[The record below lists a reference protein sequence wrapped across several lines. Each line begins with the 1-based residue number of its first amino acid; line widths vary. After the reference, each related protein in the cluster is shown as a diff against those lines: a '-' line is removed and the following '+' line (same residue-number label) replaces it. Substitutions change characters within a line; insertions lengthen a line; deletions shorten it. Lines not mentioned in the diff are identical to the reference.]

1 MDSAKL
7 FIALL
12 ALVNPLGAVP
22 IFISLTQTMNRV
34 ERRKTIVTASISV
47 AVVIAVSGVL
57 GQQIIDFFG
66 ISIGSLQV
74 GGGLIILLTALNML
88 NAKAGGSRSTPEEE
102 TEAETKPN
110 IGVVP
115 LAIPFLTGPGAISTV
130 IVYAHDMAGWH
141 QYLGL
146 FLAALAMA
154 ALVLLALSM
163 AGRIA
168 RLLGQTGINVATR
181 LMGLILSALAVEII
195 ANGLIRLLPAL
206 AVTA

>member
-7 FIALL
+7 FVALL
-12 ALVNPLGAVP
+12 ALVNPLGSVP
-22 IFISLTQTMNRV
+22 IFISLTEHLTRE
-34 ERRKTIVTASISV
+34 ERRKTIITAAVSV
-47 AVVIAVSGVL
+47 AVVIVVSGLL

-66 ISIGSLQV
+66 ISVGSLQV

-88 NAKAGGSRSTPEEE
+88 NAKSSGSSSTPEEE
-102 TEAETKPN
+102 SEAETKAN

-130 IVYAHDMAGWH
+130 IVYSHNIKGWT

-146 FLAALAMA
+146 LLAGVAMA
-154 ALVLLALSM
+154 VLVVIALSM
-163 AGRIA
+163 ASRIA
-168 RLLGQTGINVATR
+168 KLLGRTGINIATR

-195 ANGLIRLLPAL
+195 VDGLQRLLPVL
-206 AVTA
+206 AR

>member
-1 MDSAKL
+1 MDSFKL
-7 FIALL
+7 FVALL

-22 IFISLTQTMNRV
+22 IFISLTQQHTRA
-34 ERRKTIVTASISV
+34 ERKKTIATAAISV
-47 AVVIAVSGVL
+47 GVVIVVSGIL
-57 GQQIIDFFG
+57 GEQIIGFFG

-88 NAKAGGSRSTPEEE
+88 NARSGGARSTPEEE
-102 TEAETKPN
+102 SEAETKPN

-115 LAIPFLTGPGAISTV
+115 LAIPFMTGPGAISTV
-130 IVYAHDMAGWH
+130 IVYAHNMHGWL

-146 FLAALAMA
+146 LLSAAVMA
-154 ALVLLALSM
+154 ALVMLALSM
-163 AGRIA
+163 AGSIA

-195 ANGLIRLLPAL
+195 ANGLVRLLPAL
-206 AVTA
+206 GPVG

>member
-1 MDSAKL
+1 MDSLKL

-22 IFISLTQTMNRV
+22 IFISLTDQYSRA
-34 ERRKTIVTASISV
+34 ERRKTIFTAATSV

-88 NAKAGGSRSTPEEE
+88 NARVGGARSTPEEE

-130 IVYAHDMAGWH
+130 IVYAHEMHGWL

-146 FLAALAMA
+146 LLAAVAMA
-154 ALVLLALSM
+154 ALVMLALSM

-206 AVTA
+206 AGSA

>member
-1 MDSAKL
+1 MDSTKL
-7 FIALL
+7 FVALL

-22 IFISLTQTMNRV
+22 IFISLTQQYTRA
-34 ERRKTIVTASISV
+34 ERRKTIITAATSV
-47 AVVIAVSGVL
+47 AVVIVVSGVL

-88 NAKAGGSRSTPEEE
+88 NAKSGGMRTPEEE
-102 TEAETKPN
+102 SEAETKAN

-115 LAIPFLTGPGAISTV
+115 LAIPFLTGPGSISTV
-130 IVYAHDMAGWH
+130 IVYAHSMHGWL

-154 ALVLLALSM
+154 ALVVLSLSLSS
-163 AGRIA
+163 RIA

-181 LMGLILSALAVEII
+181 LMGLILAALAVEII
-195 ANGLIRLLPAL
+195 ANGLVRLLPAL
-206 AVTA
+206 AGNA

>member
-1 MDSAKL
+1 MDSFKL
-7 FIALL
+7 FVALL

-22 IFISLTQTMNRV
+22 IFISLTEQHTRA
-34 ERRKTIVTASISV
+34 ERKKTIVTAAISV
-47 AVVIAVSGVL
+47 GVVIVVSGIL
-57 GQQIIDFFG
+57 GEQIIDFFG

-88 NAKAGGSRSTPEEE
+88 NAKAGGARSTPEEE
-102 TEAETKPN
+102 SEAETKHN

-115 LAIPFLTGPGAISTV
+115 LAIPFMTGPGAISTV
-130 IVYAHDMAGWH
+130 IVYAHNMNGWL

-146 FLAALAMA
+146 LLAAMAMA
-154 ALVLLALSM
+154 ALVMMALSM

-206 AVTA
+206 AAGA

>member
-1 MDSAKL
+1 VDSIKL
-7 FIALL
+7 FVALL

-22 IFISLTQTMNRV
+22 IFISLTDQYSRL
-34 ERRKTIVTASISV
+34 ERRKTIITAATSV

-88 NAKAGGSRSTPEEE
+88 NAKAGGARSTPEEE

-130 IVYAHDMAGWH
+130 IVYAHEMHGWL

-146 FLAALAMA
+146 VLAALAMA
-154 ALVLLALSM
+154 ALVVLALSM

-195 ANGLIRLLPAL
+195 ANGLVRLLPVL
-206 AVTA
+206 AGPA

>member
-22 IFISLTQTMNRV
+22 IFISLTQQYSRA
-34 ERRKTIVTASISV
+34 ERKKTIITAATSV
-47 AVVIAVSGVL
+47 AVVIVVSGVL
-57 GQQIIDFFG
+57 GEQIIDFFG

-88 NAKAGGSRSTPEEE
+88 NAKSGGARSTPEEE
-102 TEAETKPN
+102 SEAETKPH

-130 IVYAHDMAGWH
+130 IVYAHNMKGWL

-146 FLAALAMA
+146 LLAALAMA
-154 ALVLLALSM
+154 ALVVLALSM

-206 AVTA
+206 AGNA

>member
-1 MDSAKL
+1 MDSFKL
-7 FIALL
+7 FVALL

-22 IFISLTQTMNRV
+22 IFISLTEQHTRA
-34 ERRKTIVTASISV
+34 ERKKTIVTAAISV
-47 AVVIAVSGVL
+47 GVVIVVSGIL
-57 GQQIIDFFG
+57 GEQIIDFFG

-88 NAKAGGSRSTPEEE
+88 NAKAGGARSTPEEE
-102 TEAETKPN
+102 SEAETKPN

-115 LAIPFLTGPGAISTV
+115 LAIPFMTGPGAISTV
-130 IVYAHDMAGWH
+130 IVYAHNMNGWL

-146 FLAALAMA
+146 LLAAVAMA
-154 ALVLLALSM
+154 ALVMMALSM

-206 AVTA
+206 AAGA

>member
-1 MDSAKL
+1 MDSTKL
-7 FIALL
+7 FVALL

-22 IFISLTQTMNRV
+22 IFISLTQQQSRA
-34 ERRKTIVTASISV
+34 ERKKTILTAATSV
-47 AVVIAVSGVL
+47 AVVIVVAGVL

-88 NAKAGGSRSTPEEE
+88 NAKSGAARSTPEEE
-102 TEAETKPN
+102 SEAETKPN

-130 IVYAHDMAGWH
+130 IVYAHNIRGWL

-146 FLAALAMA
+146 FVAALAMA
-154 ALVLLALSM
+154 ALVVLALSM
-163 AGRIA
+163 ASRIA

-206 AVTA
+206 ANGA

>member
-1 MDSAKL
+1 
-7 FIALL
+7 
-12 ALVNPLGAVP
+12 
-22 IFISLTQTMNRV
+22 
-34 ERRKTIVTASISV
+34 
-47 AVVIAVSGVL
+47 
-57 GQQIIDFFG
+57 QQIIDFFG

-88 NAKAGGSRSTPEEE
+88 NAKAGGARSTPEEE

-130 IVYAHDMAGWH
+130 IVYAHEMHGWL
-141 QYLGL
+141 QYFGL
-146 FLAALAMA
+146 LLAAIAMA
-154 ALVLLALSM
+154 ALVVLALSM

-206 AVTA
+206 AGPA

>member
-22 IFISLTQTMNRV
+22 IFISLTQTMNRA
-34 ERRKTIVTASISV
+34 ERRRTIVTASVSV

-88 NAKAGGSRSTPEEE
+88 NAKAGGARSTPEEE

-130 IVYAHDMAGWH
+130 IVYAHDMVGWR

-154 ALVLLALSM
+154 GLVLLALSM

-168 RLLGQTGINVATR
+168 RLLGRTGINVATR
-181 LMGLILSALAVEII
+181 LMGLVLSALAVEII

-206 AVTA
+206 AGTA